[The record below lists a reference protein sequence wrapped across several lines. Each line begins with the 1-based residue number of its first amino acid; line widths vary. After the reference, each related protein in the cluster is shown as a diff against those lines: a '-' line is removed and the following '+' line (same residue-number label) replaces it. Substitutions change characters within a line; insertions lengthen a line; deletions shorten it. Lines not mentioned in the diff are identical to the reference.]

1 MTPEIERVPTVP
13 GWVEAVIIGIV
24 SRLIALAALWVAWAY
39 RIPTPI
45 GLHWTSPVIIW
56 DAQWYLWI
64 VNNGY
69 HAGAVGHTGFGTG
82 YYDFAFFPLYPSLI
96 AIFSLGGQLPVDIV
110 APVLSNVL
118 FVLALVPIRI
128 GLERLFDRKIARFGL
143 LLFAFSPAAYAYS
156 LAYSEPLF
164 LLIAG
169 GFLLT
174 TEPVKG
180 FVLGALAGFTRLSF
194 GGLAAA
200 SLGDLIDP
208 KTRRRGLAG
217 LAGILLAFGAWWGW
231 IANLTHNFWGYML
244 GTPSWYSNDGPTG
257 SLTGIA
263 SILHAPN
270 PIVLFTLALGAV
282 IAIGTLALFRRREY
296 RPALFSAA
304 CFAMAFL
311 ATWNTMPRLMAVA
324 FPAFAA
330 FAALL
335 PSDRWRW
342 LAVAI
347 SVPSMCVVGALAVA
361 GYVVP

>member
-1 MTPEIERVPTVP
+1 MTPEIERVRTVP

-64 VNNGY
+64 VNHGY

-96 AIFSLGGQLPVDIV
+96 AIFSLGGVLPVDIV

-164 LLIAG
+164 LLLAG

-180 FVLGALAGFTRLSF
+180 FVLGALAGITRLSF

-208 KTRRRGLAG
+208 KTRRLAVAS
-217 LAGILLAFGAWWGW
+217 LAGIVLAFAAWWAW

-244 GTPSWYSNDGPTG
+244 GTPSWYSNDSPTG
-257 SLTGIA
+257 SPTGLA
-263 SILHAPN
+263 SILRFQHPS
-270 PIVLFTLALGAV
+270 VVFTLVVAVVVGLGT
-282 IAIGTLALFRRREY
+282 IWLLRRKEY
-296 RPALFSAA
+296 RLGLYSAA
-304 CFAMAFL
+304 CFTMAWL
-311 ATWNTMPRLMAVA
+311 DTWNTMPRLMAVA

-361 GYVVP
+361 SYVVP